1 MLRLSGGH
9 HIPDSFP
16 GLPST
21 RQSGEATVSVLT
33 SVAGRIGT
41 ITMNHRRVNPLS
53 SNLLNGIS
61 AAIDELEQS
70 DVRAV
75 VLRAPKG
82 ARVFS
87 AGHDVNELPTNGRDP
102 LTYNDPLRQLV
113 RKIETLPMPVI
124 AMIEGSVWGG
134 ACELVFGCD
143 LIIAARDSTFAIT
156 PAKLGVPYNLYGTLN
171 LVKVAGIHLL
181 KEMLFTAEPV
191 SVRRLEA
198 LGVVNHMVAPDEL
211 EGFTMNL
218 AAQITQ
224 SSPLVVRVLKEELRV
239 LANAHPLNP
248 ETYERLQALRRQVY
262 DSSDYQEGIR
272 AFLEKRPP
280 EFKGN

>member
-1 MLRLSGGH
+1 M
-9 HIPDSFP
+9 
-16 GLPST
+16 
-21 RQSGEATVSVLT
+21 SVTT
-33 SVAGRIGT
+33 SVDGHIGT

-53 SNLLNGIS
+53 RSLLNDIS
-61 AAIDELEQS
+61 MAIDELEQRQIR
-70 DVRAV
+70 VVVFRA
-75 VLRAPKG
+75 LKG

-113 RKIETLPMPVI
+113 RKIETLPQPVI

-143 LIIAARDSTFAIT
+143 LIIAARDSSFAIT

-171 LVKVAGIHLL
+171 MVKVAGIHLL
-181 KEMLFTAEPV
+181 KEMLFTAAPV
-191 SVRRLEA
+191 SVSRLES
-198 LGVVNHMVAPDEL
+198 LGVINHVVAPDEI
-211 EGFTMNL
+211 EVFTRCL
-218 AAQITQ
+218 ATQIAQ
-224 SSPLVVRVLKEELRV
+224 SSPLVLGVLKEELRV

-248 ETYERLQALRRQVY
+248 DTYERLQALRRQVY
-262 DSSDYQEGIR
+262 DSNDYQEGIR

-280 EFKGN
+280 VFKGN